1 MPPTR
6 RKPSNPTTRTQT
18 PLSFGPNSNKIT
30 KPTTTAPTSKKS
42 SKAESTKLEKAI
54 IAEVS
59 TSPPAPEDVQELIPE
74 SPSRGLPMRDQAAP
88 KQAHGSEIEQK
99 AAKVPETQIRK
110 YWRGKEDERIAPRVH
125 QQGLSVNEKILRHFD
140 LSSQYGV
147 SLPLCCNFE
156 KGDH

>member
-1 MPPTR
+1 M
-6 RKPSNPTTRTQT
+6 
-18 PLSFGPNSNKIT
+18 
-30 KPTTTAPTSKKS
+30 
-42 SKAESTKLEKAI
+42 
-54 IAEVS
+54 
-59 TSPPAPEDVQELIPE
+59 QELIPE
-74 SPSRGLPMRDQAAP
+74 SPSRGLPIRDQAAP
-88 KQAHGSEIEQK
+88 KQAQGSEIEQK
-99 AAKVPETQIRK
+99 AARVPETQTRK